1 MARPRQYDPETLRA
15 AVVAAARG
23 LLEEGGPPALTA
35 RALAQASGATSGT
48 IYASFGDLH
57 SVLIEV
63 NRDTF
68 RELGEMID
76 TLPDAPPEPWLYA
89 LAEAYVDFMLERK
102 GVWRGLFEGDRVT
115 DVFPQWYMA
124 AINALLAKIAHPIAA
139 LAPSENAAER
149 AEELFISVHGVVA
162 LAAIGRLDMVS
173 PRSPKALARA
183 AVNTMLSA
191 LKDASDA

>member
-15 AVVAAARG
+15 AVVSAARG

-57 SVLIEV
+57 RVLIEV

-76 TLPDAPPEPWLYA
+76 TLPDAPPEPWRQTKGQKKGRA
-89 LAEAYVDFMLERK
+89 LSSAVVQQGGMKCGAC
-102 GVWRGLFEGDRVT
+102 RVSMR
-115 DVFPQWYMA
+115 V
-124 AINALLAKIAHPIAA
+124 I
-139 LAPSENAAER
+139 
-149 AEELFISVHGVVA
+149 
-162 LAAIGRLDMVS
+162 
-173 PRSPKALARA
+173 
-183 AVNTMLSA
+183 
-191 LKDASDA
+191 